1 MFFYIFFILKSE
13 ERNIV
18 GDKEDIFW
26 DLNVI
31 NFNLLLGIF
40 NINGIYIKMNCLCL
54 YDKWL
59 ICVFNV

>member
-18 GDKEDIFW
+18 GDKGDIFW

-40 NINGIYIKMNCLCL
+40 NINGIYIKMFMFV
-54 YDKWL
+54 W
-59 ICVFNV
+59 